1 MVQTTCHAHKLKRK
15 PEQFGE
21 EAFDKIFDIARIS
34 RFTLE
39 ERLAYEA
46 DMRNERNQYAIRM
59 TAMNEG
65 VAIGEAR
72 GKVEGI
78 AIGENRGRNEILD
91 LMTQGYN
98 HKQIKDILK
107 LS

>member
-1 MVQTTCHAHKLKRK
+1 MVQTTCHAHKLKCK

-21 EAFDKIFDIARIS
+21 EVFDKIFDIARIS
-34 RFTLE
+34 KFTLE

-46 DMRNERNQYAIRM
+46 DMRNERDQYAIRM

-72 GKVEGI
+72 GEARGEAKV
-78 AIGENRGRNEILD
+78 LD
-91 LMTQGYN
+91 LMAQGYN
-98 HKQIKDILK
+98 HEQIKDILK